1 MELQIELLIFFL
13 TVVLTIVGYFL
24 NRILTRITLYEEKLN
39 SHETTIALNKQ
50 AIQTMNNYLQKQ
62 A

>member
-1 MELQIELLIFFL
+1 MQLQVELLIFFL

-39 SHETTIALNKQ
+39 NHETSIALNKQ
-50 AIQTMNNYLQKQ
+50 SIHTINNHLQKQ
-62 A
+62 V

>member
-50 AIQTMNNYLQKQ
+50 AIHTINNYLQKQ